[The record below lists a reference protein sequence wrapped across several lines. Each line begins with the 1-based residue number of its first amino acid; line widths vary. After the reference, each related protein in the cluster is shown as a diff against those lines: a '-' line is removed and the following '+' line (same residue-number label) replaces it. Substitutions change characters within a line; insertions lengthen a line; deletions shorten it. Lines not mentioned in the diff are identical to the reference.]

1 MKATVVMKAIGV
13 SLLLATTFITA
24 HSTAFAE
31 AIANADAPAPAV
43 ANDDVDA
50 GTGANQNHVL
60 RVFFTTDGKLVIKG
74 DVTPNHV
81 NADPKELAT
90 TLRQM
95 AAPGAYIYLWGN
107 NGKSYAEIEQVQH
120 QIQLARKLIEPPK
133 GIL

>member
-1 MKATVVMKAIGV
+1 MKAAVVMKAIGT
-13 SLLLATTFITA
+13 SLLLAATFVTA

-31 AIANADAPAPAV
+31 AAETSASVTSAET
-43 ANDDVDA
+43 DVDA
-50 GTGANQNHVL
+50 GTGENQNHVL
-60 RVFFTTDGKLVIKG
+60 RVFFTNEGKLVIKG
-74 DVTPNHV
+74 DVTPNQV
-81 NADPKELAT
+81 SADPAQLAT

-95 AAPGAYIYLWGN
+95 AAPGAYMYLWGN